1 MITETPIIFPPYYEA
16 LASEYP
22 GLTLGRIVLQEK
34 GLYHVITASEG
45 EQSAEVSGKFRFE
58 ASGPSD
64 FPAVGGY
71 VMVHTN
77 NGDTAIIHH
86 VLHRRSLFV
95 RRAAGTSNTEQAVAA
110 NIDTVFICMALN
122 NDFNLRRLERY
133 LAAAWE
139 SGSIPVVLLTKAD
152 LCEDIDSRLVQV
164 QGSAI
169 GVDILTTSAIKDE
182 LDTLLSY
189 LSPGKTV
196 AFVGSSGAG
205 KSTLINHLLGEERLK
220 TGGLR
225 NDDRGRHT
233 TTHRE
238 LIILPGGAMVIDT
251 PGMRELGMWDASEGI
266 DTAFA
271 DIEAL
276 ADECRFSD
284 CTHSG
289 EPGCAVC
296 EAIAAGTLSQSRWQ
310 SYLKLTAE
318 NAYAED
324 AESYLA
330 AKEKKFK
337 DIAKYLKTHSNK
349 RK

>member
-1 MITETPIIFPPYYEA
+1 MTEKPIIFPPYYEA

-22 GLTLGRIVLQEK
+22 HLTMGRIVLQEK
-34 GLYHVITASEG
+34 GLYHIVTEG
-45 EQSAEVSGKFRFE
+45 GCRRSAEVSGKFRFE
-58 ASGPSD
+58 AAVPSD
-64 FPAVGGY
+64 FPAVGDY
-71 VMVHTN
+71 VMADTN

-86 VLHRRSLFV
+86 VLHRRSIFL
-95 RRAAGTSNTEQAVAA
+95 RRAAGTSNTEQAACA
-110 NIDTVFICMALN
+110 NIDTIFICMALN
-122 NDFNLRRLERY
+122 NDFNPRRLERY
-133 LAAAWE
+133 LASAWD
-139 SGSIPVVLLTKAD
+139 SGSVPVVLLTKAD
-152 LCEDIDSRLVQV
+152 LCDDLAGRLVQV
-164 QGSAI
+164 QSSAI
-169 GVDILTTSAIKDE
+169 GVDILTTSAIRDE
-182 LDTLLSY
+182 LDSLLSY
-189 LSPGKTV
+189 LTPGKTV

-276 ADECRFSD
+276 AEECRFRN

-296 EAIAAGTLSQSRWQ
+296 EALKTGKLPQSRWQ

-318 NAYAED
+318 NAYAQD
-324 AESYLA
+324 SESYLA

-337 DIAKYLKTHSNK
+337 DIAKYNKAGKHK

>member
-1 MITETPIIFPPYYEA
+1 MITEKTIIFPPYYEA

-22 GLTLGRIVLQEK
+22 GLTLGRIILQEK
-34 GLYHVITASEG
+34 GLYHVITASGG
-45 EQSAEVSGKFRFE
+45 EQPAEVSGKFRFE

-64 FPAVGGY
+64 FPAVGDY
-71 VMVHTN
+71 VMVDTN
-77 NGDTAIIHH
+77 NGDTAIIHRI
-86 VLHRRSLFV
+86 LHRRSLFL

-152 LCEDIDSRLVQV
+152 LCEDIDSRLIQV

-189 LSPGKTV
+189 VSPGKTL

-238 LIILPGGAMVIDT
+238 LIILPGVAMVIDT

-289 EPGCAVC
+289 EPGCAVYK
-296 EAIAAGTLSQSRWQ
+296 AIEEGRLSQSRWQ

-324 AESYLA
+324 SESYLA